1 MPKLRSP
8 SHSKVSPWRGRG
20 AEKHK
25 PNLQICHVTNMPRP
39 NMYLPALPTSD
50 YPDER
55 IIYIPQVLTQITSM
69 PEKIG
74 TNPFT

>member
-1 MPKLRSP
+1 
-8 SHSKVSPWRGRG
+8 
-20 AEKHK
+20 
-25 PNLQICHVTNMPRP
+25 
-39 NMYLPALPTSD
+39 MYLPTLSTSD

-74 TNPFT
+74 TNLFT